1 MQLLYTK
8 EINLIMRIEKIG
20 DLPFYTEG
28 PAMDSKGNMYC
39 TTLSGRAI
47 LKIDA
52 ENKITEWA
60 YSDCPN
66 GQIVLPDD
74 DHLVCDVKLA
84 AVRRFDSN
92 GKFIKNE
99 IEKYCAGIEVYC
111 PNDLITDSNGNIYFT
126 DSIRNKGKV
135 CFLGVN
141 GEQSIL
147 ADDLDYPNGLVLSFD
162 QKTLY
167 VAESYKNR
175 VIKIVLESAGNMK
188 GSIEVFAD
196 LPTHSSGKEI
206 NNLPDGLAIDWDGD
220 LWVAHYGMQAI
231 HKLSPEGKL
240 LDSINTNM
248 PLTSNLFFCDP
259 ETIVVTGGYG
269 EPGPGGLFKV
279 FL

>member
-1 MQLLYTK
+1 
-8 EINLIMRIEKIG
+8 MRVEKIG

-28 PAMDSKGNMYC
+28 PAMDSKKNMYC
-39 TTLSGRAI
+39 TTLSGGAI
-47 LKIDA
+47 LKINT

-60 YSDCPN
+60 YSECPN
-66 GQIVLPDD
+66 GQIVLRDD

-84 AVRRFDSN
+84 AIRRFDSN

-99 IEKYCAGIEVYC
+99 IEKYCADIEVYC
-111 PNDLITDSNGNIYFT
+111 PNDLITDSSGNIYFT
-126 DSIRNKGKV
+126 DSIRDKGKV

-147 ADDLDYPNGLVLSFD
+147 ANNLDYPNGLVLSFD
-162 QKTLY
+162 QKTLF

-175 VIKIVLESAGNMK
+175 VIKIALERPDKTKVL
-188 GSIEVFAD
+188 IDVFAD
-196 LPTHSSGKEI
+196 LPTHSSGKGI
-206 NNLPDGLAIDWDGD
+206 DNLPDGLTLDQDGN

-240 LDSINTNM
+240 LTSIDTNM
-248 PLTSNLFFCDP
+248 PFTSNLFFCNLK
-259 ETIVVTGGYG
+259 TILVTGGYG

>member
-1 MQLLYTK
+1 MQLLHTK
-8 EINLIMRIEKIG
+8 EINLIMGIEKID

-28 PAMDSKGNMYC
+28 PAMDSEGNVYC

-47 LKIDA
+47 LRIDT

-74 DHLVCDVKLA
+74 DHLVCDVRLA

-99 IEKYCAGIEVYC
+99 IEKYCAGVEVYC
-111 PNDLITDSNGNIYFT
+111 PNDLITDSSGNIYFT
-126 DSIRNKGKV
+126 DSVRDKGKV
-135 CFLGVN
+135 CFLGAN
-141 GEQSIL
+141 GEQNIL
-147 ADDLDYPNGLVLSFD
+147 VNDLDYPNGLVLSSD
-162 QKTLY
+162 KKTLY

-175 VIKIVLESAGNMK
+175 VIKIALESAGK
-188 GSIEVFAD
+188 TKDPIEVFAD

-206 NNLPDGLAIDWDGD
+206 NNLPDGLAMDRDGN

-240 LDSINTNM
+240 LTSIDTNM
-248 PLTSNLFFCDP
+248 PFTSNLLFCDP
-259 ETIVVTGGYG
+259 GTIVVTGGYG

>member
-1 MQLLYTK
+1 
-8 EINLIMRIEKIG
+8 MRIKKIG

-28 PAMDSKGNMYC
+28 PAMDSKGNIYC
-39 TTLSGRAI
+39 TTLSGRTI

-60 YSDCPN
+60 YSECPN

-92 GKFIKNE
+92 GRFIKNE
-99 IEKYCAGIEVYC
+99 IEKYCADIEVYC
-111 PNDLITDSNGNIYFT
+111 PNDLITDSSGNIYFT
-126 DSIRNKGKV
+126 DSVRDKGKV
-135 CFLGVN
+135 CFLGIN

-147 ADDLDYPNGLVLSFD
+147 ADNLDYPNGLVLSVD

-175 VIKIVLESAGNMK
+175 IIKIALESAGKMK
-188 GSIEVFAD
+188 DSIDVFTD
-196 LPTHSSGKEI
+196 LPKSSSGKETD
-206 NNLPDGLAIDWDGD
+206 NLPDGLTLDQDTN

-240 LDSINTNM
+240 LTSIDTNM
-248 PLTSNLFFCDP
+248 PLTSNLFFCDSQ
-259 ETIVVTGGYG
+259 TIVVTGGYG
-269 EPGPGGLFKV
+269 EPGPGGLFEV

>member
-1 MQLLYTK
+1 
-8 EINLIMRIEKIG
+8 MRVEKIG
-20 DLPFYTEG
+20 DLSFYTEG
-28 PAMDSKGNMYC
+28 PAMDSKGNIYC

-52 ENKITEWA
+52 QNKITEWA

-74 DHLVCDVKLA
+74 EHLVCDVKLA
-84 AVRRFDSN
+84 AVRRFDSD
-92 GKFIKNE
+92 GQFIKNE
-99 IEKYCAGIEVYC
+99 IEKYCADIEVYC
-111 PNDLITDSNGNIYFT
+111 PNDLIADGSANIYFT
-126 DSIRNKGKV
+126 DSIRNSGKV
-135 CFLGVN
+135 CFLGTN

-147 ADDLDYPNGLVLSFD
+147 ANDLDYPNGLVLSLD

-175 VIKIVLESAGNMK
+175 VIKIALESAGK
-188 GSIEVFAD
+188 TEDSIDVFAE
-196 LPTHSSGKEI
+196 LPIHSSGKEI
-206 NNLPDGLAIDWDGD
+206 DSLPDGLALDQDGN

-240 LDSINTNM
+240 LASIDTNL

-259 ETIVVTGGYG
+259 ETIIVTGGFG
-269 EPGPGGLFKV
+269 EPGPGAVFKV

>member
-1 MQLLYTK
+1 MQLLHIR
-8 EINLIMRIEKIG
+8 EINLIMRIEKIA

-28 PAMDSKGNMYC
+28 PAVDSRANIYC

-66 GQIVLPDD
+66 GQIVLRDD
-74 DHLVCDVKLA
+74 SHLVCDVKLA
-84 AVRRFDSN
+84 AVRRFDGN
-92 GKFIKNE
+92 GKFIENE

-111 PNDLITDSNGNIYFT
+111 PNDLITDNSGNIYFT
-126 DSIRNKGKV
+126 DSVRNKGKV
-135 CFLGVN
+135 CFLSVN

-147 ADDLDYPNGLVLSFD
+147 ANDLDYPNGLVLSFD

-175 VIKIVLESAGNMK
+175 IIKIALESAGKTK
-188 GSIEVFAD
+188 GPIEVFAD

-206 NNLPDGLAIDWDGD
+206 NNLPDGLAMDRNGN

-231 HKLSPEGKL
+231 HKLSPEGEL
-240 LDSINTNM
+240 LDSIDTNM
-248 PLTSNLFFCDP
+248 PLTSNLFFYDP
-259 ETIVVTGGYG
+259 GTLIVTGGYG
-269 EPGPGGLFKV
+269 EPGPGGLLKV

>member
-1 MQLLYTK
+1 MG
-8 EINLIMRIEKIG
+8 IEKIS

-28 PAMDSKGNMYC
+28 PAIDSKGNVYC

-66 GQIVLPDD
+66 GQIVLADD

-84 AVRRFDSN
+84 AVRRFDRN
-92 GKFIKNE
+92 GRFIKNE

-111 PNDLITDSNGNIYFT
+111 PNDLVTDSSGNIYFT
-126 DSIRNKGKV
+126 DSVRNKGKV
-135 CFLGVN
+135 CFLSVN
-141 GEQSIL
+141 GEQNIL
-147 ADDLDYPNGLVLSFD
+147 ADNLDYPNGLVLSSD

-175 VIKIVLESAGNMK
+175 IIKIILESAGNMK
-188 GSIEVFAD
+188 GRIDVFAD

-206 NNLPDGLAIDWDGD
+206 DNLPDGLAMDWNEN

-240 LDSINTNM
+240 LTSIDTNM

-259 ETIVVTGGYG
+259 KAIVVTGGYG

-279 FL
+279 LL

>member
-1 MQLLYTK
+1 MLG
-8 EINLIMRIEKIG
+8 IEKIR

-28 PAMDSKGNMYC
+28 PAMDSKGNIYC
-39 TTLSGRAI
+39 TTLSGGAI
-47 LKIDA
+47 LKIDT
-52 ENKITEWA
+52 ENKMSEWA

-84 AVRRFDSN
+84 AVRRFDRN
-92 GKFIKNE
+92 GQFIKNE
-99 IEKYCAGIEVYC
+99 IEKYCDGVEIYC
-111 PNDLITDSNGNIYFT
+111 PNDLITDDSGNIYFT
-126 DSIRNKGKV
+126 DSIRDKGKI

-141 GEQSIL
+141 GERSIL

-175 VIKIVLESAGNMK
+175 VIKIALESAGK
-188 GSIEVFAD
+188 TKDTIEVFAE

-206 NNLPDGLAIDWDGD
+206 DNLPDGLALDRDGNV
-220 LWVAHYGMQAI
+220 WVAHYGMQAI
-231 HKLSPEGKL
+231 HKLSLEGEL
-240 LDSINTNM
+240 LASIDTNM
-248 PLTSNLFFCDP
+248 PLTSNLFFYNS
-259 ETIVVTGGYG
+259 EVIVVTGGYG
-269 EPGPGGLFKV
+269 EPGPGGVFRV